1 MERRTC
7 LKPAPRPRAAWKEL
21 YSQVLVLQSMVS
33 AQLQREWMRTCS
45 FRHNFGQ
52 NHELHYLCFHLPRSS
67 RKLAVTAERFSL
79 QVCLYWDRG
88 IDSFEIQ
95 IVKISADETDYFY
108 FLAQTLH
115 CMKNTLHFGYK
126 SGFRPVKLLEPSSN
140 NRKLTDRLLFQS
152 RGLNYIR
159 KWVQLRWRSNTFHL
173 ISPLVSIL
181 QCPNS
186 IQVLLYFFQH

>member
-21 YSQVLVLQSMVS
+21 YSQALVLQSMVS

-126 SGFRPVKLLEPSSN
+126 SGFRLIKLLEPSSN
-140 NRKLTDRLLFQS
+140 SRKKTDRLLFQS
-152 RGLNYIR
+152 RGLSFIR
-159 KWVQLRWRSNTFHL
+159 EWVQLRWKIQHL
-173 ISPLVSIL
+173 SFNQPLSEYFAVSK
-181 QCPNS
+181 
-186 IQVLLYFFQH
+186 